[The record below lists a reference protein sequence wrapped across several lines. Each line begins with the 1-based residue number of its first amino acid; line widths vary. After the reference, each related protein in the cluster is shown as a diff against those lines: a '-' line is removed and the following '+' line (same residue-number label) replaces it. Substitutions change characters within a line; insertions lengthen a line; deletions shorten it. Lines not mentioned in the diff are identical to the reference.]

1 MHGGYTVRK
10 VIVMSQLQI
19 WPGIVGNNR
28 LMLPEFIWS
37 FDRSPEKG
45 VNNTLLCSKLKKT
58 KKIAMLYTHK
68 YGTRESYLSCVII

>member
-1 MHGGYTVRK
+1 
-10 VIVMSQLQI
+10 
-19 WPGIVGNNR
+19 
-28 LMLPEFIWS
+28 MLPEFIWS

-68 YGTRESYLSCVII
+68 YGTRESYLSCVIMWL